1 MKVTLYSTNCPRCM
15 VLEKKLNNAG
25 IDYSINNNVEEML
38 SLGFMEAP
46 ILMIDGKALAFK
58 EANDW
63 IGEQLNGN

>member
-1 MKVTLYSTNCPRCM
+1 MEVILYSTNCPRCM

-25 IDYSINNNVEEML
+25 INYSINDNVEEML
-38 SLGFMEAP
+38 ALGFMEAP
-46 ILMIDGKALAFK
+46 ILMVDGKAMNFK